1 VEIFQMDVV
10 RLTLRDLAELE
21 PAENITDVTLRW
33 RNGPPIEEVLP
44 NLKRWRHLKR
54 LTFTDLVK
62 TKISVTPLE
71 VLSHFILQM
80 KHLSYL
86 HIAPRYDRSDSGQLE
101 ILRDGVNE
109 LILPRRPNFKFV
121 ISR

>member
-1 VEIFQMDVV
+1 MDVV

-80 KHLSYL
+80 KHLS
-86 HIAPRYDRSDSGQLE
+86 HYDDYGQLE